1 MSSSPDRDAIVW
13 ARSPLRMIVSPQ
25 RMLDACAASEARGT
39 VTDATRLERLFALHK
54 AEQFEATLQYGL
66 TRPAG
71 EVPEWDRL
79 VADALMVL
87 GRGEEALARLDAG
100 LARYEDDAC
109 RLMRASVLIR
119 LNRPEA
125 TAAVEHVVERT
136 GQVFTGA
143 LILRLLRDRGP
154 QAVLDLLER
163 TPQRFKAGDWGDAR
177 VRCLMELGRMDEAL
191 ALMDSDRLVWR
202 GFVEPPEGLDRD
214 AFHRALVEDT
224 KGMRSLRPNPM
235 GKATRTGLQTECIL
249 EGNPKAVPLLLAA
262 LRRQV
267 DRYVAER
274 AGDDC
279 PFIRRRPRR
288 ATMHSWVVMLARGGQ
303 QAPHIH
309 PAAWLSGCYYVD
321 TPEDADDELSGALNI
336 PLHPAGGQAP
346 WPVRSL
352 RPEPGS
358 LALFPGYFRHD
369 TVPHQSD
376 RQRVC
381 FAFDV
386 VPA

>member
-1 MSSSPDRDAIVW
+1 MSSSPDPDAIAW

-25 RMLDACAASEARGT
+25 RLLEACAASEARGS
-39 VTDATRLERLFALHK
+39 VTDATRLEKLFALHK
-54 AEQFEATLQYGL
+54 AERLDEAVEYGL

-79 VADALMVL
+79 VAEALIQQ
-87 GRGEEALARLDAG
+87 GRTEEALARLDAG
-100 LARYEDDAC
+100 LARIEDDAC
-109 RLMRASVLIR
+109 RQMRASVLIR

-125 TAAVEHVVERT
+125 AAATAYVADHTDHILVS
-136 GQVFTGA
+136 G

-154 QAVLDLLER
+154 QALLDLLER
-163 TPQRFKAGDWGDAR
+163 SPHRFKAGDWGDAR
-177 VRCLMELGRMDEAL
+177 VRCLLELGRMDEAH
-191 ALMDSDRLVWR
+191 AMMDSDRLVWR
-202 GFVEPPEGLDRD
+202 GFVPPPEGLDRD
-214 AFHRALVEDT
+214 AFHRALLDDT
-224 KGMRSLRPNPM
+224 KGMRSLRPDPM
-235 GKATRTGLQTECIL
+235 GKATRAGQQTECIL
-249 EGNPKAVPLLLAA
+249 EGSPKAVPQLLAA

-274 AGDDC
+274 VGDDC
-279 PFIRRRPRR
+279 PFMRRRPRQ
-288 ATMHSWVVMLARGGQ
+288 ATMHSWIVMLARGGQ
-303 QAPHIH
+303 QAAHIH
-309 PAAWLSGCYYVD
+309 PTAWLSGCYYVD
-321 TPEDADDELSGALNI
+321 TPEDAGDGLSGALNI
-336 PLHPAGGQAP
+336 PLHPAGEPAP
-346 WPVRSL
+346 WPVLSL

-381 FAFDV
+381 FAFDI